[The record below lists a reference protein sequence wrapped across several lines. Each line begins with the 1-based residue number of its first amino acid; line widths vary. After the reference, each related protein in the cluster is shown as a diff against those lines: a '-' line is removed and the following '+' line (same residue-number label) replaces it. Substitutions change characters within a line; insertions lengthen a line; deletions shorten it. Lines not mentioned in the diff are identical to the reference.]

1 MTASSLGRSAMD
13 THLIEHIIKIAEEKS
28 ITKAAE
34 KLYLTQSALNQ
45 QLLKLERELGIPLF
59 RRAKTEM
66 IPTRA
71 GEIYLKARGRS
82 SAPKAGP
89 MPKSATL
96 RAAIKGPFPLA

>member
-45 QLLKLERELGIPLF
+45 QLLKLERELG
-59 RRAKTEM
+59 
-66 IPTRA
+66 
-71 GEIYLKARGRS
+71 RS

>member
-28 ITKAAE
+28 IHQGGGKA
-34 KLYLTQSALNQ
+34 LSHPVRLNQ

-66 IPTRA
+66 IPTRLA
-71 GEIYLKARGRS
+71 KSILKARGRS